1 MHSLVAR
8 PWCARR
14 VNYRESPRGQP
25 ARPSMDA
32 ILGVAGAWLNV
43 LNLIPVWILD
53 GGQAVLVLNKMERVA
68 LLTACLA
75 LWLFLGENVFFL
87 VAAGATWRLF
97 TKDVPTKPS
106 FAIAAYYI
114 GVLTALG
121 MVLRLLPGRGF
132 GAP

>member
-1 MHSLVAR
+1 
-8 PWCARR
+8 
-14 VNYRESPRGQP
+14 
-25 ARPSMDA
+25 
-32 ILGVAGAWLNV
+32 LGVAGAWLNV

-121 MVLRLLPGRGF
+121 MVLRAVAGQGVRSPLKAVQPPAPRVPRPLRGQY
-132 GAP
+132 GTLTTS